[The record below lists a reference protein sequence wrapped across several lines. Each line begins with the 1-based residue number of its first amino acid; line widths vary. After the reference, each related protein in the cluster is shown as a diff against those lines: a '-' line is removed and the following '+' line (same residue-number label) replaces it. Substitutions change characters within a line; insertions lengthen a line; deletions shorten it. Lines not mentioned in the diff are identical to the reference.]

1 MDFLK
6 AIASKLAGP
15 GAYDEPVDTF
25 KLYAPPSLWD
35 AYTPEQQAAYGR
47 QIQSQQR
54 SINADYRPKFQDVQ
68 KGIAE
73 DYANRAGMEAT
84 AAMRAELLKA
94 MPGEQAAPGVAGGPA
109 AQVPSQN
116 VINANTY
123 RRAGDVYAR
132 MGQPDKANK
141 YFEAADKLDP
151 RETYS
156 APTAAIDANG
166 SPVLVQ
172 PGSLGGMRPVQ
183 GYGPVPPKA
192 EPLPSPIR
200 EAMVYL
206 GIPLDTDP
214 RTLTP
219 AQRQQIQNIAERQR
233 ALGGTKV
240 SVNPNDPTAIAK
252 AQVDLM
258 KDYEAQVSQAGDRE
272 VPQRYRALQAAM
284 GEAAAGNPSA
294 DGAIIYNIAKISDPS
309 GAVQEGDKKTI
320 VGARNLPE
328 TVRGVFERWS
338 KGGSLTENERKQL
351 YAVASSVVKS
361 RSELSAQRAAT
372 FTGYSRDLFGDGK
385 NIVNPYAGIDFNA
398 GTVAPKPISVP
409 GGAPP
414 QQPSKPLGAHFGGR

>member
-1 MDFLK
+1 VDFLK
-6 AIASKLAGP
+6 AIASRFTGP
-15 GAYDEPVDTF
+15 GSYDDPVEAF
-25 KLYAPPSLWD
+25 KQYAPPSLWD

-54 SINADYRPKFQDVQ
+54 NLNANLRPKFQDVQ

-151 RETYS
+151 RETFS
-156 APTAAIDANG
+156 APTAAVDASGN
-166 SPVLVQ
+166 PVFVQ
-172 PGSLGGMRPVQ
+172 AGNLGGARTVQ

-192 EPLPSPIR
+192 EPLPSAIK
-200 EAMVYL
+200 EAMIYL

-214 RTLTP
+214 RALTP
-219 AQRQQIQNIAERQR
+219 EQRKQLQQVAEQK
-233 ALGGTKV
+233 AAAGGVKLA
-240 SVNPNDPTAIAK
+240 VNTSDPTAVAR
-252 AQVDLM
+252 AQIDVM
-258 KDYEAQVSQAGDRE
+258 KEHGSQAQQAGDIE
-272 VPQRYRALQAAM
+272 VSQRYRALQAAM
-284 GEAAAGNPSA
+284 AEAAAGNPSA
-294 DGAIIYNIAKISDPS
+294 DGAITYYIAKIYDPS
-309 GAVQEGDKKTI
+309 GAVQEGDKATI

-328 TVRGVFERWS
+328 TVKGIFQRYAI
-338 KGGSLTENERKQL
+338 GGSLTENERRQL
-351 YAVASSVVKS
+351 YAVATSVVKPRAAVAQQRAQTYAGFS
-361 RSELSAQRAAT
+361 RS
-372 FTGYSRDLFGDGK
+372 FGGDGT
-385 NIVNPYAGIDFNA
+385 NIVSPYAGIDFSENA
-398 GTVAPKPISVP
+398 VAPKPIAVP
-409 GGAPP
+409 GSAPP

>member
-15 GAYDEPVDTF
+15 GAYADPTEAF

-54 SINADYRPKFQDVQ
+54 SINADYRPKYGDVQ

-73 DYANRAGMEAT
+73 DYANRAAMEAT
-84 AAMRAELLKA
+84 AAMQRELAGA
-94 MPGEQAAPGVAGGPA
+94 MSGGQASPGVSGGPA
-109 AQVPSQN
+109 VQAPSQG
-116 VINANTY
+116 VTNANTY
-123 RRAGDVYAR
+123 RRAGEVYAR
-132 MGQPDKANK
+132 MGQPDKAK
-141 YFEAADKLDP
+141 RYYDMADQLDP

-156 APTAAIDANG
+156 APTPVMDADGN
-166 SPVLVQ
+166 SVLVQ

-183 GYGPVPPKA
+183 GYGPVPPKPA
-192 EPLPSPIR
+192 ALPSAIV

-206 GIPLDTDP
+206 GIPPDTDP
-214 RTLTP
+214 KNLTP
-219 AQRQQIQNIAERQR
+219 AQRQQIQGIAERQR
-233 ALGGTKV
+233 VLGGTKV

-258 KDYEAQVSQAGDRE
+258 KDYEAQVTQAGDRE
-272 VPQRYRALQAAM
+272 VPQRYKALQAAM
-284 GEAAAGNPSA
+284 AEAAAGNPSA
-294 DGAIIYNIAKISDPS
+294 DGAIIYNIAKIYDPS

-338 KGGSLTENERKQL
+338 NGGSLTENERKQL

-372 FTGYSRDLFGDGK
+372 FAGYSRDLFGDGK
-385 NIVNPYAGIDFNA
+385 NIVNPYAGIQY
-398 GTVAPKPISVP
+398 GSSTVAPKPIAVP

-414 QQPSKPLGAHFGGR
+414 QQPSKPLGAHFGR

>member
-6 AIASKLAGP
+6 AIASAFTGP
-15 GAYDEPVDTF
+15 GAYDEPIDAF
-25 KLYAPPSLWD
+25 KQYAPPSLWD

-54 SINADYRPKFQDVQ
+54 NLNANLRPKFQDVQ
-68 KGIAE
+68 KNIAE

-84 AAMRAELLKA
+84 AAMRAEVDKA
-94 MPGEQAAPGVAGGPA
+94 MEVEQAGLGVAGSPA
-109 AQVPSQN
+109 MQTPSPN
-116 VINANTY
+116 VIQARKY
-123 RRAGDVYAR
+123 RLAGDVYAKR
-132 MGQPDKANK
+132 GQPKMANE
-141 YFEAADKLDP
+141 YFDAANKLDP

-156 APTAAIDANG
+156 SPTSAIDADGN
-166 SPVLVQ
+166 PVFVL
-172 PGSLGGMRPVQ
+172 PGSFGTMRPVQ
-183 GYGPVPPKA
+183 GYGPVPSKPA
-192 EPLPSPIR
+192 ALPSSIV

-206 GIPLDTDP
+206 GIPPDTDP
-214 RTLTP
+214 KTLTP
-219 AQRQQIQNIAERQR
+219 EQRQQIQNIAERQR

-240 SVNPNDPTAIAK
+240 SVNPNDPTAIAR

-284 GEAAAGNPSA
+284 AEAAAGNPSA
-294 DGAIIYNIAKISDPS
+294 DGAIIYNIAKIYDPT

-328 TVRGVFERWS
+328 TVRGIFERVS
-338 KGGSLTENERKQL
+338 RGGSLTENERKQL

-398 GTVAPKPISVP
+398 GTVAPKPIAVP
-409 GGAPP
+409 GSAPP